1 MTYNQRG
8 LDSFSKIESVK
19 GLHRFGIDVSSFRGF
34 CSRTVLLGASDEVY
48 NQYEKPR
55 LNLRFHNMRKDW
67 TFVRFFSGKM

>member
-55 LNLRFHNMRKDW
+55 D
-67 TFVRFFSGKM
+67 